1 MSSRRPP
8 ATPPELPGYTHERL
22 LGSGG
27 FSDVFLY
34 RQAMPRRDVAVKVLR
49 IVPGAEQVEFVDE
62 ANLMAHVSSHPAIVT
77 VYHADVA
84 ADGRPFLVMEYCAGP
99 NLSERY
105 RSERLGVAETLRIG
119 VRLAGAIETAHRAG
133 ILHRDIKPANVLTND
148 YGWPALT
155 DFGISVMGAGAA
167 ETETGMSIPW
177 AAPEFFA
184 DDSPRGVQ
192 ADIYSLAATLYT
204 VLAGRSPF
212 EIVGGNNAAFDLI
225 TRITRED
232 APPIGRQDVPQ
243 SLENVLRRAMD
254 KRPARR
260 FATALDLGRALQR
273 VELDLHLAPTP
284 IDVPDVRRVTGAET
298 PDGSGVVFGETQVR
312 AVIDI
317 DPDGAAS
324 GFGSPPSAGHDGWT
338 PGEPFPGPPSG
349 TRPSSGAATPA
360 GFIGVAGYSVTSPA
374 AARADAPQ
382 PVRVPRRP
390 DDPAVW
396 AAPAAAQQRPA
407 WERPPEQE
415 KEVDPEGLPPAPRR
429 SRVPVVVGGA
439 LVAVAVTALV
449 LLNLSGEDGPG
460 PSPTASETVEETGG
474 TGAETYVPPPV
485 NVNATRDPSNGANL
499 IVSWEAPAGADED
512 LTYDYLVPVT
522 GENGNVAETTV
533 TLTQQPDSI
542 VCVEVRSKVGLRLSK
557 DLSACG

>member
-1 MSSRRPP
+1 VSSRRPP
-8 ATPPELPGYTHERL
+8 ATPPELPGYSHERL

-49 IVPGAEQVEFVDE
+49 MVPGAEQVEFVDE

-232 APPIGRQDVPQ
+232 APPLGRQDVPQ

-284 IDVPDVRRVTGAET
+284 IDVPDVRRVTGAEA
-298 PDGSGVVFGETQVR
+298 PDGGGVVFGETQVR

-324 GFGSPPSAGHDGWT
+324 GFGNPTGVGHDGWT
-338 PGEPFPGPPSG
+338 PGEPFPGPPSAA
-349 TRPSSGAATPA
+349 RPAAAA
-360 GFIGVAGYSVTSPA
+360 GFVGVAGYSVTSPA
-374 AARADAPQ
+374 ASRADAPQ

-474 TGAETYVPPPV
+474 TGGETYVPPPV

>member
-8 ATPPELPGYTHERL
+8 ATPPELPGYTHDRL

-34 RQAMPRRDVAVKVLR
+34 RQSMPRRDVAVKVLR

-105 RSERLGVAETLRIG
+105 RSGRLGVAETLRIG

-260 FATALDLGRALQR
+260 FASALDLGRALQR

-284 IDVPDVRRVTGAET
+284 IDVPDVRRVTGDQA
-298 PDGSGVVFGETQVR
+298 PDGGGVVFGETQVR

-324 GFGSPPSAGHDGWT
+324 GFGNPAGGGHDGWT
-338 PGEPFPGPPSG
+338 PGEPFPGPPS
-349 TRPSSGAATPA
+349 AARPA
-360 GFIGVAGYSVTSPA
+360 GFTGVAGYSVTSPA

-396 AAPAAAQQRPA
+396 AAPAAARRPA

-429 SRVPVVVGGA
+429 SWVPVAVGGA

-449 LLNLSGEDGPG
+449 LLNLNGDDGPG
-460 PSPTASETVEETGG
+460 PSPTASETTEETGG
-474 TGAETYVPPPV
+474 TAGQTYVPPPV
-485 NVNATRDPSNGANL
+485 NVNAARDPSNGANL
-499 IVSWEAPAGADED
+499 IVSWEAPAGAED

-533 TLTQQPDSI
+533 TLTQQPTSI
-542 VCVEVRSKVGLRLSK
+542 VCVEIRSKVGLRLSTE
-557 DLSACG
+557 LSACG